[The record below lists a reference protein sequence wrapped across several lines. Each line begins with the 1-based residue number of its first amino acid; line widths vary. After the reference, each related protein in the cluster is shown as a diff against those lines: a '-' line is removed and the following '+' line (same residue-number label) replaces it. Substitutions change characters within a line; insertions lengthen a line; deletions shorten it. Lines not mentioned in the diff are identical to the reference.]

1 MAKAST
7 QDFLEIDQIREGV
20 IILRNK
26 ALRGILM
33 ISSLNFAL
41 KSIEEQE
48 TIIYQFQNFL
58 NSLDFSVQIIIQSR
72 KMNITGYLDQIETLR
87 DKQTDELMK
96 TQTAS
101 YYDFVKGLIEG
112 GSIMSKTFFLVVPY
126 TISEDQGVR
135 GSESVLR
142 MPKIPSLTEEQFQRC
157 KSQLWQR
164 MEFLSL
170 GLKRMEL
177 QAIPLSTAELI
188 EFFWSLHHPRE
199 AEIGYYPEIPPEL
212 MPDYNSKTKF

>member
-1 MAKAST
+1 MAKSST
-7 QDFLEIDQIREGV
+7 QDFLEIEQIREGV
-20 IILRNK
+20 IVLRSK

-41 KSIEEQE
+41 KSVEEQE
-48 TIIYQFQNFL
+48 TIIYQFQSLL

-72 KMNITGYLDQIETLR
+72 KMNITGYLDQIKALEEQQINELL
-87 DKQTDELMK
+87 KMQT
-96 TQTAS
+96 TS

-126 TISEDQGVR
+126 TILEAQGAR
-135 GSESVLR
+135 GSDNILK
-142 MPKIPSLTEEQFQRC
+142 MPKLPSLTEDQFQRC

-164 MEFLSL
+164 MEFLAL

-177 QAIPLSTAELI
+177 QAIPLSTPELI

-212 MPDYNSKTKF
+212 TQGS

>member
-1 MAKAST
+1 MAKTST
-7 QDFLEIDQIREGV
+7 QDFLEINQIREGV
-20 IILRNK
+20 IILKSK

-41 KSIEEQE
+41 KSTEEQE
-48 TIIYQFQNFL
+48 TIIYQFQNLL

-72 KMNITGYLDQIETLR
+72 KMNITGYLDQIKLLEDRQSNELL
-87 DKQTDELMK
+87 KMQT
-96 TQTAS
+96 TS

-126 TISEDQGVR
+126 TILEAEGSR
-135 GSESVLR
+135 GSDNVLK
-142 MPKIPSLTEEQFQRC
+142 MPKLPSLTEEQFQRC

-164 MEFLSL
+164 MEFLAL

-177 QAIPLSTAELI
+177 QAVPLSTPELV
-188 EFFWSLHHPRE
+188 EFFWSLHHPKE

-212 MPDYNSKTKF
+212 TQES